1 MASAESSAETAIG
14 HAHNAARMLKPNE
27 VKGVLGAMMRS
38 FSGESGRLSFG
49 WRATRR
55 KTKRD
60 WLARNAIP
68 GPMNANV
75 QRGRM
80 RSRGFVP
87 QSRAVA
93 GSMAQWGQRRK
104 VGIGDAPRGISCFH
118 AFLICLLFL
127 SPPLCGHSSSGTKP
141 VPSSI
146 APHEVQVG
154 RCFPHSILLFRPRGR
169 DDASPFST
177 IAVVVRNP
185 RSAFVKRF
193 RRFQIPNWQFKRHP
207 LNNRSHS
214 KTLRKSAI
222 RNPRY
227 ENPDATL
234 CRRSGRGCSIS
245 LCGSGWAKA

>member
-127 SPPLCGHSSSGTKP
+127 SPPLCGHSSSGTKT
-141 VPSSI
+141 SSFVHCP
-146 APHEVQVG
+146 A
-154 RCFPHSILLFRPRGR
+154 
-169 DDASPFST
+169 
-177 IAVVVRNP
+177 
-185 RSAFVKRF
+185 RSAGGALLSSFNPSFSAKGQG
-193 RRFQIPNWQFKRHP
+193 RRFSIFHDSRCGSEPEKCVRKTIP
-207 LNNRSHS
+207 
-214 KTLRKSAI
+214 
-222 RNPRY
+222 
-227 ENPDATL
+227 
-234 CRRSGRGCSIS
+234 SIS
-245 LCGSGWAKA
+245 NP